1 MVCMLFALLN
11 ITMERLLGAW
21 IEKLLAKR
29 RAREVFF
36 SLFILAMISLQ
47 FINPIAQKYGR
58 AIVPAVRGWLPYL
71 WILPSS
77 FAGDALAR
85 AIDQEWAS
93 MALKIAGLAVYLV
106 LFSAFLWIRLYSG
119 EELSETA
126 APAESKSAQPLPK
139 RTEKSG
145 GFFRRR

>member
-1 MVCMLFALLN
+1 MLMVCVLFAVLN

-85 AIDQEWAS
+85 AIDHRPD
-93 MALKIAGLAVYLV
+93 GLENGGSGGLPA
-106 LFSAFLWIRLYSG
+106 LFSASCGCATRNFI
-119 EELSETA
+119 
-126 APAESKSAQPLPK
+126 PA
-139 RTEKSG
+139 RN
-145 GFFRRR
+145 